1 MAGKEIN
8 FRQTRL
14 LATCGKASQFPAPDS
29 ARPEIVLTGKS
40 NVGKSTLINALT
52 GSKKLAY
59 TSQTPGKTRLINF
72 FEVDNFL
79 RLVDV
84 PGYGFA
90 QAASAELAKY
100 SQLTDQYITSDRP
113 LLHILL
119 LLDSRHDPG
128 ANDWLMM
135 DWLQTLGHPWSVVLT
150 KTDKLS
156 RQKLLLR
163 QRNTKNSIVSGYSFD
178 EGDLPVHIVAA
189 EKGIGIKDLRQFLA
203 KQAGA
208 RAKITD

>member
-1 MAGKEIN
+1 MVSKEIN
-8 FRQTRL
+8 FRQAKL
-14 LATCGKASQFPAPDS
+14 LATCGLASQFPAPDP
-29 ARPEIVLTGKS
+29 AKPEIVLAGKS

-52 GSKKLAY
+52 GKKKLAY

-100 SQLTDQYITSDRP
+100 SRLTDQYITSDRP

-119 LLDSRHDPG
+119 LLDSRHEPG
-128 ANDWLMM
+128 VNDWQMM
-135 DWLQTLGHPWSVVLT
+135 DWLQTIGHPWSIVLT

-156 RQKLLLR
+156 RQKTLCQ
-163 QRNTKNSIVSGYSFD
+163 QRNIKSSIDNQFSFD
-178 EGDLPVHIVAA
+178 EGDLLVHTVAA
-189 EKGIGIKDLRQFLA
+189 EKGTGIKELRQFLA
-203 KQAGA
+203 GLAGG
-208 RAKITD
+208 RAKKTD